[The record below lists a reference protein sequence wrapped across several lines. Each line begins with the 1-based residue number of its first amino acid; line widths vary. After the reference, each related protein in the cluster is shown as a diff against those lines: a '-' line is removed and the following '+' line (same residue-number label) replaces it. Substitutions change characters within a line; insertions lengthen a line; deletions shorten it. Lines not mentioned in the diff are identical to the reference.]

1 MPNLPPIRNSGARPS
16 FTYYTFVP
24 FERELSDTRHISEY
38 RDPPPRACPSHK
50 VYLSSDSRGS
60 YQLQN
65 SEGRTVTFTMQSAA
79 AGTREVHW
87 VKRRS
92 TRGRASGVGCGQAC
106 GAQHHAPQSY
116 TSSKLTVCVSSTSTK
131 KATLQPSA
139 CGKKRRGGPCQE
151 GEEDPCNLALRSQ
164 RSSPQP

>member
-1 MPNLPPIRNSGARPS
+1 MPNLPPIQAPAPLLRITRSCSAAHLTR
-16 FTYYTFVP
+16 V
-24 FERELSDTRHISEY
+24 ERHYISEY
-38 RDPPPRACPSHK
+38 RDPPPRDVRHITHK

-92 TRGRASGVGCGQAC
+92 TRGRASGVGCGQAR

-139 CGKKRRGGPCQE
+139 CGIKARRPVSGG
-151 GEEDPCNLALRSQ
+151 
-164 RSSPQP
+164 